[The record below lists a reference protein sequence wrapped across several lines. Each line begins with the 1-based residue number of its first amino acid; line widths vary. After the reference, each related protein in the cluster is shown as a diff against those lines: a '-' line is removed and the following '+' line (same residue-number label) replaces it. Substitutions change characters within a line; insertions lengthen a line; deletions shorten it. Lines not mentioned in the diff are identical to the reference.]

1 MWHNLDPPGGI
12 LITMNCIVN
21 GWFIPVHD
29 LWMVSPV
36 FRPWLAASI
45 HTPSSSAPLSSICKL
60 LYKITNSCTTAIFD
74 LEKRCSNPL
83 SLPDG
88 LAGCDWNICRCRF
101 DPLIE
106 HLSIVHLSIELIETF
121 ADANST
127 HWHLHP
133 WGEGGL
139 GTGCLS
145 IWKAGVLWGEKET
158 GSEMHVASRTW
169 VEWVLVSF
177 PDWHEVGRGT
187 WLDGIAIGWT
197 SECWSAKSTALW
209 C

>member
-1 MWHNLDPPGGI
+1 
-12 LITMNCIVN
+12 
-21 GWFIPVHD
+21 
-29 LWMVSPV
+29 MVSPV

-74 LEKRCSNPL
+74 LEKHCSNPL

-139 GTGCLS
+139 GRGCLS
-145 IWKAGVLWGEKET
+145 YMKSRCSMRRKGNGIRDACCFADMSGMGFSQVPLLTWSGSGNLTRWDCDWMDLW
-158 GSEMHVASRTW
+158 M
-169 VEWVLVSF
+169 LV
-177 PDWHEVGRGT
+177 
-187 WLDGIAIGWT
+187 
-197 SECWSAKSTALW
+197 C
-209 C
+209 